1 MPKRGEAEMWSSG
14 RQGAMPP
21 AEQAAA
27 AAGSKSWIR
36 TPFGHGYR
44 AIAHAYRYR
53 TQDLLPA
60 DLRAL
65 AGLPPEGRSSV
76 YQQWHEQLLAA
87 YQSIKGKASAKVGTG
102 RCALG
107 ALDVACRRKSIE
119 VASLEAV
126 ASFLQA
132 VAVFCLGV
140 VLRELEQGGA
150 ESPEWM
156 QNWIGVEA
164 SEHAGLRAGALALVV
179 FLARFVQQEA
189 RHRRARKAA
198 EVGVVLRSWLFRA
211 AAGSTT
217 PGVPALPDLLTAL
230 PSMTNDWAK
239 SCRFRLAG
247 PALGVLF
254 GAGAV
259 IHASGPFA
267 LAAIITLTAV
277 MLASEAFVRC
287 RLAPRWQALALS
299 ARRRREAVAAAFLG
313 EDGNSAAA
321 VVKYFAWERN
331 CFQRLGQ
338 LRAEERQALRREARY
353 LALASALRS
362 ELVRLLPLAA
372 GLGACAL
379 LSGQL
384 SLWQSFQTLAASRLM
399 ADSLRGGFAVF
410 LVARPRD
417 KACKLE
423 SILEGLLPSPPPPT
437 QGDRAT
443 YRAAKFAVAIE
454 GMRFFWPGADEPS
467 ADGKATLSGQLGK
480 PSNSGSSA
488 AEIIK
493 KKVGKKATN
502 PASNGLE
509 LVDSVTDDASVA
521 ERARRATHGI
531 QRFDLK
537 VLSFQVKRGSIVAL
551 AGATSSGKST
561 LISALLGGCKR
572 ELWGDDADSNGVFLS
587 GKLAYVPQ
595 KPVHLAGCSVRE
607 NVLCGLGMDALRY
620 EQALITST
628 LSEDLAALPNGDRSM
643 LKDLPPGDA
652 SRACLQLA
660 RALYHEAQILLLD
673 DPFTALPPDRAKRA
687 LANIVKKG
695 SKEKTVILATQ
706 NLSLLSQMDTIIV
719 LRNGTI
725 FEQGD
730 YKTLTSMPT
739 EFSRLLLISKQKE
752 AAKEAQRKKAVEGIP
767 CPFLCY
773 EVAGD
778 PMAKIFPLDEEWGT
792 LPAFGPGHFTQSLQS
807 RGFWASREPPPTLS
821 LGKGAP
827 NISTSTKPADSQL
840 SAFKDPS
847 SEQPEPNPTSRGTD
861 RRQGVFSEGGP
872 SLLDSIQDLLQTDG
886 ETENETGN
894 ETDGDTMFGRSAN
907 RDRAQDD
914 ASHKEDVNNLFSN
927 VKNLFSGQ
935 GSSAR
940 RHLGQ
945 SSGQDSSRDQWP
957 ESSRISAQADASPGG
972 RDSPLFA
979 GDTGVVDLG
988 DQESRGPPAAVGE
1001 ASTEEPG
1008 LGHLLNDVSKIFNP
1022 ETAGDLE
1029 SQMQRGDLLSQVPE
1043 RRALPSASAVPIVGC
1058 SEAGGGALGPGQL
1071 DESSRP
1077 LPPPAPVSY
1086 PAVFS
1091 SPDDIPEDQAIPL
1104 VSTSNGAAAVS
1115 SQWAPDDDDDQI
1127 IAPPASDSSEG
1138 EMLGPPVAWPVA
1150 PPDPGQANN
1159 LAGPDAVQAL
1169 PPSPRS
1175 DGGLRRRV
1183 AAPGGPEDDVADC
1196 EVANAPKPAMR
1207 SEGAH
1212 GAVPPGEKLGRP
1224 TRDDDEDA
1232 DDRKKRG
1239 RGRGKEADPRVHR
1252 LDVLERALKEKNDKI
1267 AELERQMLMRGVD
1280 DETKELLR
1288 SGSSSSNLGSR
1299 SFQAPTARE
1308 AAVRGRGKGVILLL
1322 GRGGLS
1328 SLLLVLVVLVM
1339 VGAQMSAPVLLGYLV
1354 ASPELRAK
1362 AAAARSRSSKPP
1374 AGSSNMEKPGFA
1386 AGGENSKP
1394 TTTSSGP
1401 GAALPPPAT
1410 TARPPLGPALLPPA
1424 PPPQMGGADESEV
1437 IWRGFRSTSKAQ
1449 SRAPTT
1455 STPKATLAP
1464 ATILADAQASSAWS
1478 LRRPGHFC
1486 AEPDLHQDSK
1496 PQGRFE
1502 LDPSIGWH
1510 WGSPLYLDSC
1520 KVACEDLFGGW
1531 GCRFISWG
1539 GPATQ
1544 RRWCYVHKHCNK
1556 VKKVGTYQIHELNT
1570 SSSRRL
1576 FQTSSA
1582 VLSSATS
1589 TRGLPGRKS
1598 DSQHRLL
1605 QSVASSSSEVKALNS
1620 WFAWVSRNYV
1630 QVSLVGVCALLAFLG
1645 LLQARLAARVALQA
1659 CHESSLR
1666 QLRSLLAAPV
1676 PARWAGGGPAMAL
1689 LSSGTLLE
1697 EDQKS
1702 GQPPSMA
1709 APLSDGPG
1717 PLKDVSDADLFLPVP
1732 LLRCLAAL
1740 VQSLAALGTAAAAS
1754 ERQAVPAVGLALV
1767 IGLTLYLHRLRLP
1780 LLTQLRRFQTS
1791 SEAAAGLQ
1799 VRHLAEC
1806 HEVIQVHGCMTA
1818 LCEEY
1823 EALCRDIAQAVIA
1836 ADAAERWIYSRIHC
1850 LVSLLLG
1857 LLCFSILAEVQDLSS
1872 DRALAIS
1879 AAALLQLALL
1889 PEPAAAVTKHGA
1901 LMTHGLAALRRM
1913 RQVCRE
1919 LPSEELESPALHMRL
1934 PTERET
1940 SDAERGQA
1948 KLKARYGKVVLGD
1961 SLIERDTPEERHS
1974 QLYDLSRLEQEQTV
1988 SVAGF
1993 PLERV
1998 AGDWPNFGA
2007 IEFEDVTMRYSSG
2020 LTPALQDCSLRVS
2033 AYRAMLVIGP
2043 EGSGKTSLVK
2053 GLLRLCNLEAGRVVV
2068 DCVDIRSVGLSTLR
2082 GRISVVPQETFIFKG
2097 TWRSNLDPMGEFE
2110 EEQLLQVLR
2119 LTRLENWLL
2128 REAPRGLDEPIGEAE
2143 ALGATAPLLG
2153 LCRGLLRLLQGRSKL
2168 LVLDRCTCRLS
2179 TKSDADLTAMVLRY
2193 CRRREVAVLQA
2204 SRRLQQAALYDEVA
2218 MLQSG
2223 RVLEQ
2228 GPPKKLWVKDSA
2240 FRRMAREQGLDSS
2253 KLTKPDALAARL
2265 ASVWGWEV
2273 SPQEAPDWGDE
2284 FSVSMKKVRGDKE
2297 KKGAKG

>member
-1 MPKRGEAEMWSSG
+1 
-14 RQGAMPP
+14 MPP
-21 AEQAAA
+21 AEQAA

-36 TPFGHGYR
+36 TPFGDGYR

-76 YQQWHEQLLAA
+76 YQQWHDRLMAA
-87 YQSIKGKASAKVGTG
+87 YQSSKSQGGVTAGTG
-102 RCALG
+102 SWALM
-107 ALDVACRRKSIE
+107 ALDIACRRKSIE
-119 VASLEAV
+119 VAALEAV
-126 ASFLQA
+126 ASFLHV
-132 VAVFCLGV
+132 VAVFCLGL

-156 QNWIGVEA
+156 QSWIGVEA

-179 FLARFVQQEA
+179 FLARYVQQEA

-217 PGVPALPDLLTAL
+217 PGLPALPDLLVAL
-230 PSMTNDWAK
+230 PSMTADWAK

-247 PALGVLF
+247 PALGVCF
-254 GAGAV
+254 GAAAV

-267 LAAIITLTAV
+267 LAAIVSLTAA
-277 MLASEAFVRC
+277 MLGGEVFLRC
-287 RLAPRWQALALS
+287 RLAPRWQALAQS
-299 ARRRREAVAAAFLG
+299 ARRRREAVSAAFLG
-313 EDGNSAAA
+313 EDGSSAAA
-321 VVKYFAWERN
+321 VVKYFAWERA

-362 ELVRLLPLAA
+362 ELLRLLPLAG
-372 GLGACAL
+372 GLVACAL

-384 SLWQSFQTLAASRLM
+384 SLWQSFQTLAASRLV
-399 ADSLRGGFAVF
+399 AEALRSLFAVM

-417 KACKLE
+417 KAGKLE
-423 SILEGLLPSPPPPT
+423 NILEGLQPASPPPT

-454 GMRFFWPGADEPS
+454 GMRFFWPGEGTSAEGTANKAAPTGQPGKLQNPGPS
-467 ADGKATLSGQLGK
+467 AL
-480 PSNSGSSA
+480 
-488 AEIIK
+488 EIIK
-493 KKVGKKATN
+493 KKASKKATS

-537 VLSFQVKRGSIVAL
+537 VLSFQVKRGSAVAL

-561 LISALLGGCKR
+561 LISALLGGCQR
-572 ELWGDDADSNGVFLS
+572 ELWGDDAERNGVFLS

-595 KPVHLAGCSVRE
+595 KPIHLAGCTIRE
-607 NVLCGLGMDALRY
+607 NVLCGLAMDALRY
-620 EQALITST
+620 EQALIAST
-628 LSEDLAALPNGDRSM
+628 LSEDLAAFPNGDRSM

-673 DPFTALPPDRAKRA
+673 DPFTSLPPERAKRA

-695 SKEKTVILATQ
+695 NKEKTVILATQ
-706 NLSLLSQMDTIIV
+706 NLSLLSQMDTIVV

-752 AAKEAQRKKAVEGIP
+752 AARETQRKQAVEGIP

-773 EVAGD
+773 EVGAD

-792 LPAFGPGHFTQSLQS
+792 LPAFGPGHFAQSLQS
-807 RGFWASREPPPTLS
+807 KKFWASREPPPLLS
-821 LGKGAP
+821 LGKGVP
-827 NISTSTKPADSQL
+827 SVSTPAKLADSQL
-840 SAFKDPS
+840 SSFKDDTSAPDDHS
-847 SEQPEPNPTSRGTD
+847 SQLKQTSRGAD
-861 RRQGVFSEGGP
+861 RRQGVYSEGPGLLE
-872 SLLDSIQDLLQTDG
+872 SLQELLQTDG
-886 ETENETGN
+886 ETENETN
-894 ETDGDTMFGRSAN
+894 DEGDAIFGRSAD
-907 RDRAQDD
+907 RERAQDS

-927 VKNLFSGQ
+927 VKDLFSKG
-935 GSSAR
+935 SAR
-940 RHLGQ
+940 HHHGL
-945 SSGQDSSRDQWP
+945 SSGQDSSRQHWP
-957 ESSRISAQADASPGG
+957 ESSRATGQAGAPAFPVAAAGSGA
-972 RDSPLFA
+972 LFA
-979 GDTGVVDLG
+979 GDEGVVDLG
-988 DQESRGPPAAVGE
+988 DQESRFPVAAVGE
-1001 ASTEEPG
+1001 TSAQDPG
-1008 LGHLLNDVSKIFNP
+1008 FGQILNDLSK
-1022 ETAGDLE
+1022 EAAGDLE
-1029 SQMQRGDLLSQVPE
+1029 SQMHRGDVLSQVPE

-1058 SEAGGGALGPGQL
+1058 SEAGGGAFGQGAMG
-1071 DESSRP
+1071 DSSRP
-1077 LPPPAPVSY
+1077 PAPPAPGYY
-1086 PAVFS
+1086 PPAFVAAA

-1104 VSTSNGAAAVS
+1104 VSISSGAAAAS
-1115 SQWAPDDDDDQI
+1115 NEWAPDADD
-1127 IAPPASDSSEG
+1127 
-1138 EMLGPPVAWPVA
+1138 EMLPPPFEPVAWPVA
-1150 PPDPGQANN
+1150 PPDPGHEIN
-1159 LAGPDAVQAL
+1159 LLSPEAAQAL
-1169 PPSPRS
+1169 PTSPHS

-1183 AAPGGPEDDVADC
+1183 AAPGGPEDDLVDFEAT
-1196 EVANAPKPAMR
+1196 NAPKPAMR

-1212 GAVPPGEKLGRP
+1212 GAVPPGEKLGRS

-1232 DDRKKRG
+1232 DDRKKRE

-1299 SFQAPTARE
+1299 SFHQAPIARE
-1308 AAVRGRGKGVILLL
+1308 AARRGRGKGVLLLL

-1328 SLLLVLVVLVM
+1328 SLLLVLVVLLM

-1362 AAAARSRSSKPP
+1362 AAVARSSSSSSSP
-1374 AGSSNMEKPGFA
+1374 AGNTERQNP
-1386 AGGENSKP
+1386 AGEGENGKIA
-1394 TTTSSGP
+1394 TTTAWP
-1401 GAALPPPAT
+1401 GTALQPSAAFTT
-1410 TARPPLGPALLPPA
+1410 TARPTVGLAPLPP
-1424 PPPQMGGADESEV
+1424 PPPPSLPQMGGTDESQV
-1437 IWRGFRSTSKAQ
+1437 IWRGFLSTTKAQ
-1449 SRAPTT
+1449 TGAPTT
-1455 STPKATLAP
+1455 STPKATSA
-1464 ATILADAQASSAWS
+1464 AVVTIPVGAQASSSWNLNRS
-1478 LRRPGHFC
+1478 GHFC
-1486 AEPDLHQDSK
+1486 AEADLQQDSK
-1496 PQGRFE
+1496 PQGQFE

-1510 WGSPLYLDSC
+1510 WVSPLFLDSC
-1520 KVACEDLFGGW
+1520 KVACEDLFAGW

-1556 VKKVGTYQIHELNT
+1556 IKKVSTYQIHELNT
-1570 SSSRRL
+1570 SSARL
-1576 FQTSSA
+1576 LQASVA
-1582 VLSSATS
+1582 VRGPATS
-1589 TRGLPGRKS
+1589 TRRLPGQESSK
-1598 DSQHRLL
+1598 QHRLL
-1605 QSVASSSSEVKALNS
+1605 QSLDSSSSEVNALNR
-1620 WFAWVSRNYV
+1620 WFAWTTRNLV
-1630 QVSLVGVCALLAFLG
+1630 QACLGGVCVLLEFLG
-1645 LLQARLAARVALQA
+1645 TLQARLAARVALQA

-1676 PARWAGGGPAMAL
+1676 PARWAGGGLAMVL
-1689 LSSGTLLE
+1689 LSPGALPD

-1702 GQPPSMA
+1702 SQQPFMA
-1709 APLSDGPG
+1709 STPSDGPG
-1717 PLKDVSDADLFLPVP
+1717 FFRDVTDADLFLPVP

-1740 VQSLAALGTAAAAS
+1740 VQSLAALGGAAAAM

-1767 IGLTLYLHRLRLP
+1767 IGLSLYFHRLRLP
-1780 LLTQLRRFQTS
+1780 LLMQLRRFQTS
-1791 SEAAAGLQ
+1791 SEAAARLQ
-1799 VRHLAEC
+1799 VQHLAEC
-1806 HEVIQVHGCMTA
+1806 HEVIQVHGCMPT

-1823 EALCRDIAQAVIA
+1823 EALCRDLAQAVIT
-1836 ADAAERWIYSRIHC
+1836 ADAAERWVYSRIHC

-1857 LLCFSILAEVQDLSS
+1857 LMCFSLLAEVQALSN
-1872 DRALAIS
+1872 DRALAM
-1879 AAALLQLALL
+1879 AGAALLQLALL
-1889 PEPAAAVTKHGA
+1889 PEPAAAAAKHGA
-1901 LMTHGLAALRRM
+1901 RMTHGLAALRRM

-1919 LPSEELESPALHMRL
+1919 LPSEELESPALRMRL
-1934 PTERET
+1934 ATERET
-1940 SDAERGQA
+1940 KDVERGRA
-1948 KLKARYGKVVLGD
+1948 KLKARHGKVVLGD
-1961 SLIERDTPEERHS
+1961 SLIERDTSEERHA
-1974 QLYDLSRLEQEQTV
+1974 QLYDLSMLEQEQCV
-1988 SVAGF
+1988 SVDGF
-1993 PLERV
+1993 PLEHV

-2007 IEFEDVTMRYSSG
+2007 IEFEDVTLRYSIG
-2020 LTPALQDCSLRVS
+2020 LTPALQDCSLRVPGC
-2033 AYRAMLVIGP
+2033 RAMLVVGP

-2053 GLLRLCNLEAGRVVV
+2053 GLLRLCNLEAGRVVL
-2068 DCVDIRSVGLSTLR
+2068 DCVDVRSVGLSTLR
-2082 GRISVVPQETFIFKG
+2082 GRISVVPQETIVFKG
-2097 TWRSNLDPMGEFE
+2097 TWRINLDPMGEFD
-2110 EEQLLQVLR
+2110 EEQLLLVLR
-2119 LTRLENWLL
+2119 LTRLENLLL
-2128 REAPRGLDEPIGEAE
+2128 REAPRGLDELIGEPE
-2143 ALGATAPLLG
+2143 ALGAAAPLLG

-2179 TKSDADLTAMVLRY
+2179 TTSDADLTAMVLRY
-2193 CRRREVAVLQA
+2193 CRRRGVALLQV
-2204 SRRLQQAALYDEVA
+2204 SRRLHQAALYDEVA
-2218 MLQSG
+2218 AMQGG
-2223 RVLEQ
+2223 RILEQ

-2253 KLTKPDALAARL
+2253 KLTKPDLLAARL

-2284 FSVSMKKVRGDKE
+2284 FSVAMKKVRSDKD
-2297 KKGAKG
+2297 KKGAKA